1 MPDYGV
7 FPVVVVIEA
16 ANIDQ
21 NEVHDVPLVAAPL
34 IGELDVLRIEMIQTG
49 AVSGGTITA
58 DVEHVAADETKTD
71 LVSAF
76 NLEGADTDT
85 VTAVMTTP
93 KRLTRGEFIN
103 LEITASNDAVTDG
116 DGITFICWCRLAE
129 WNGLL

>member
-7 FPVVVVIEA
+7 FPVVVVVEA

-49 AVSGGTITA
+49 AVSGGSILL
-58 DVEHVAADETKTD
+58 DVEHVDASEAKTD
-71 LVSAF
+71 LVASF
-76 NLEGADTDT
+76 NLEAADTDT

-93 KRLTRGEFIN
+93 KRLKRGEFIN
-103 LEITASNDAVTDG
+103 LEITADNNAVTDG
-116 DGITFICWCRLAE
+116 DGITFIAWCRMAE
-129 WNGLL
+129 WHGLL